1 MPWDLVSQPLQG
13 SREVGQDK
21 AGPDI
26 PIYSCDPLDPRP
38 PPAPAVLAA
47 LASPTEQPEIA
58 VLETPLPAAVC
69 LPLLGGLLRRQPEHG
84 NISAS
89 AFAADARTAGS
100 RAGLLGAMTTVS
112 SACPCGR
119 SEPVDAPS
127 PRGASLRVSG
137 YFDSW
142 LTVLAALTWEGAR
155 PSLCGPWWE
164 EGTGAQEPRD
174 HPPLP
179 PLPLAMSPAPEPALG
194 WGPT

>member
-69 LPLLGGLLRRQPEHG
+69 LPLLGGLLRRQRSTAT
-84 NISAS
+84 SAL
-89 AFAADARTAGS
+89 RPLLLT
-100 RAGLLGAMTTVS
+100 RGLL
-112 SACPCGR
+112 
-119 SEPVDAPS
+119 
-127 PRGASLRVSG
+127 
-137 YFDSW
+137 
-142 LTVLAALTWEGAR
+142 
-155 PSLCGPWWE
+155 
-164 EGTGAQEPRD
+164 
-174 HPPLP
+174 
-179 PLPLAMSPAPEPALG
+179 APEPG
-194 WGPT
+194 FSVP